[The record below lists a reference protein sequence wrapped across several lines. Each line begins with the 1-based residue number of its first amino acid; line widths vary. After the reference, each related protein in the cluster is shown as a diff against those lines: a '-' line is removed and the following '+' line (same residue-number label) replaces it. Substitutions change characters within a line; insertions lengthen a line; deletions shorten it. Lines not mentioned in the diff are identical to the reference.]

1 MIPTCEAF
9 SVERIVK
16 TSLTHPLRIDPVDAG
31 LGGGKIGITFAPG
44 KRDPHAMT
52 GSWDRD
58 LGLDLDAIVKWKA
71 VAVVTLI
78 ESHEIRLLGI
88 PDLGAEVRRRGMQ
101 WLHMPICDVST
112 PGKKFEAEWPATS
125 ESLRAILKKGQN
137 ILVHCR
143 GGLGRAGMISA
154 RLLVEHGVEPEEA
167 IAHVR
172 AVRPDAIETREQ
184 ENWVKTGRS

>member
-1 MIPTCEAF
+1 
-9 SVERIVK
+9 
-16 TSLTHPLRIDPVDAG
+16 
-31 LGGGKIGITFAPG
+31 
-44 KRDPHAMT
+44 
-52 GSWDRD
+52 
-58 LGLDLDAIVKWKA
+58 
-71 VAVVTLI
+71 
-78 ESHEIRLLGI
+78 
-88 PDLGAEVRRRGMQ
+88 
-101 WLHMPICDVST
+101 MPICDVST